1 MKISH
6 HASVLHLALLALLV
20 PGLLILGACGD
31 DSGALVGTEGA
42 PAAAVV
48 GSTAEGVPAQVADR
62 GNAEMGSGLATF
74 REATARYH
82 RVAAAIAD
90 GFVQILPCLANPE
103 GEGAIGIPYANLAR
117 FDAEIDLSEPELLF
131 YEPQEDGSLR
141 LVGGEPVVPI
151 EAWTESEPP
160 SLFGHEFHRNE
171 EHGLYGLH
179 MWVWRH
185 SPDGVLS
192 FWNENVSCEFAE

>member
-1 MKISH
+1 MSISRH
-6 HASVLHLALLALLV
+6 SSALHLSLLF
-20 PGLLILGACGD
+20 PGLLLLAACDD
-31 DSGALVGTEGA
+31 DSGSLVGTDEQ

-48 GSTAEGVPAQVADR
+48 ASTDETPPVMAMAA
-62 GNAEMGSGLATF
+62 GNADLGAGLATF

-82 RVAAAIAD
+82 RVEAAIAD
-90 GFVQILPCLANPE
+90 GFVQILPCLANPA
-103 GEGAIGIPYANLAR
+103 GEGAIGIPYANLDR
-117 FDAEIDLSEPELLF
+117 FDGVIDLSEPEILF
-131 YEPQEDGSLR
+131 YEPQQDGTLR

-151 EAWTESEPP
+151 EAWTGGEPP

-185 SPDGVLS
+185 SPDGVFS
-192 FWNENVSCEFAE
+192 FWNDNVTCESADQ